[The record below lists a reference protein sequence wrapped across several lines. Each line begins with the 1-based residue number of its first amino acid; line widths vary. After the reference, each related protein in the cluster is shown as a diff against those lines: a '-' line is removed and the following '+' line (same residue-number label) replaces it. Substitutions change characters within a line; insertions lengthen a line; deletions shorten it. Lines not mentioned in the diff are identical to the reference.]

1 MPGVC
6 LLLTESGLEAKQ
18 DLADQ
23 QGAEINYAD
32 PEVRSWTLGK
42 KPRCCCGQYN
52 QLDNSIGVSKRYV
65 EEDIDFQSCKDSK
78 NANDTDEPFADA
90 EKMRLPIC
98 IGIASEG

>member
-6 LLLTESGLEAKQ
+6 LLLTESGLQAKQ
-18 DLADQ
+18 DLANQ

-52 QLDNSIGVSKRYV
+52 QLDNSKSVVAQIVSGRKVLELRA
-65 EEDIDFQSCKDSK
+65 ILLKPRS
-78 NANDTDEPFADA
+78 A
-90 EKMRLPIC
+90 
-98 IGIASEG
+98 